1 MPSRSKKSVEE
12 VILELPKGEQ
22 TIMKKLRTLIA
33 DCLPFAS
40 EKNNFGDP
48 YMERGHV
55 LYSHNR
61 MICYIWPSSFA
72 KGKLKE
78 VHQAKG
84 VSLGFCQGN
93 LFANEDGA
101 LRTEGRKQVYCLY
114 FKTLKEINDK
124 QIRSLLFEAEMID
137 RDFREQRKHS
147 SKRKS

>member
-1 MPSRSKKSVEE
+1 MPE
-12 VILELPKGEQ
+12 GEQ
-22 TIMKKLRTLIA
+22 IIMKRLRTLIME
-33 DCLPFAS
+33 CLPFAS

-72 KGKLKE
+72 KGKFKAA
-78 VHQAKG
+78 HQAKG

-101 LRTEGRKQVYCLY
+101 LRHEGRKQVYCLY
-114 FKTLKEINDK
+114 FKTLKEINDE

-137 RDFREQRKHS
+137 KSFRTKKKYLSRRET
-147 SKRKS
+147 